1 MGPVPGSP
9 LRREP
14 RRPLDRRAGP
24 ASRPSGRA
32 GRLGLLSRRTK
43 YAIHSLLA
51 LAEQPDAAV
60 GTAALQTR
68 CGGSR
73 PYLEAVLS
81 SLVREGLV
89 TSIRGRTG
97 GFRLARPA
105 AEISRRG
112 DPHLRR
118 PAGLDALRRARPARA
133 PVSTVSIRSRAPVRP
148 ALVEARDRAADVLE
162 RITLASALGD
172 PAYSAG
178 A

>member
-1 MGPVPGSP
+1 
-9 LRREP
+9 
-14 RRPLDRRAGP
+14 
-24 ASRPSGRA
+24 
-32 GRLGLLSRRTK
+32 LLSRRTK

-105 AEISRRG
+105 AEISFAEVIRIFDGPLALTPCASQTRPG
-112 DPHLRR
+112 PCLDCIDPV
-118 PAGLDALRRARPARA
+118 ACA
-133 PVSTVSIRSRAPVRP
+133 IRP
-148 ALVEARDRAADVLE
+148 ALVEARDRVADVLE
-162 RITLASALGD
+162 RTTLASALGD